1 MVKPTN
7 ANSEIEVIN
16 DGTMIKFKDVES
28 YENALLKVSAMST
41 SEQVSFL
48 NSLSFKSQMILMQ
61 EADGELDK
69 ICNQAADK
77 AEFDVL
83 YEKYK
88 HKYGD
93 VFMFNTI
100 DATDLSPYSRLV
112 YVANEYFVNMKGEF
126 MIGDSLVVDKVYTD
140 FKERQQ
146 QFTVSTRS
154 SVSDLSSINEAYSRQ
169 KDRKVGLYLSV
180 SSGIIHANFTS
191 QKKGVFGWS
200 RYSTTY
206 HAKVNLRG
214 FEFAQGEL
222 LGYGPV
228 YVNKDGIPFAIDTK
242 EMGGNVTKVF
252 GRKLA
257 QECTGTI
264 EIWSRGVPYDQ
275 RGFATEFVSDSPY
288 RYYILRSIR
297 IGFDLFTDL
306 TNKSH
311 NIAVIHQI
319 FSIPHSLIDLFLC
332 KDFPTIARK
341 KQKDIKFLRR
351 ERNLCSVLLHLA
363 RFRINFQRTA
373 ADDRMIPHR

>member
-1 MVKPTN
+1 MKKLFSTLTLTVCLGAFISCTNDEQEVNMVKPTN

-169 KDRKVGLYLSV
+169 K
-180 SSGIIHANFTS
+180 
-191 QKKGVFGWS
+191 
-200 RYSTTY
+200 
-206 HAKVNLRG
+206 
-214 FEFAQGEL
+214 
-222 LGYGPV
+222 
-228 YVNKDGIPFAIDTK
+228 
-242 EMGGNVTKVF
+242 
-252 GRKLA
+252 
-257 QECTGTI
+257 I
-264 EIWSRGVPYDQ
+264 E
-275 RGFATEFVSDSPY
+275 
-288 RYYILRSIR
+288 
-297 IGFDLFTDL
+297 
-306 TNKSH
+306 K
-311 NIAVIHQI
+311 
-319 FSIPHSLIDLFLC
+319 
-332 KDFPTIARK
+332 
-341 KQKDIKFLRR
+341 
-351 ERNLCSVLLHLA
+351 
-363 RFRINFQRTA
+363 
-373 ADDRMIPHR
+373 